1 MTIYQEF
8 LRLGISL
15 ASVGIETGNDEVLY
29 FCTPKGASI
38 IGWAGADGIHY
49 CFIRGF
55 GEMVFAVSPMNTAP
69 EFVHPLAENF
79 TDFLRLL
86 LACGDAVALEQAWM
100 WDKAQFESYLKEN
113 PATENQKE
121 TLAEIAEKMK
131 LTAIEKPW
139 EYIKSLQ
146 SSFDYSKIK
155 YTEEYYDI
163 DMNPAAESTV
173 PEWKVYFEGNFW
185 GHQGRDHAGKKI
197 PIGKQFEWAGHHW
210 LIPTAYS
217 CSKGLVLDFCM
228 RVEIDEIHAFM
239 KKWNLNYECDTCEN
253 LTREQQM
260 EMELDNPLCLHFNPR
275 LELNGHE
282 LRASHGCAVTYNPC
296 LPDGTGIELEAKW
309 VVEHYGMDTSY
320 GWVICRDSFPWASK
334 RRPEIRTLS
343 LTMEQELV
351 SIPGPHFTVKAPG
364 DSFRFVHP
372 VNRAAYT
379 LTVQELEQQTM
390 PKNCFDSGRWLYPT
404 QFTVMTYTI
413 TPEASERITVSDCAE
428 SDKPLEVMPAEDFFE
443 PTVSGDTACIGSIG
457 GADGPTTIAF
467 GGSSQGKLCAAC
479 SALHFEPVQHD
490 IEWRITFHEKRYID
504 CSIKLMSG
512 SV

>member
-1 MTIYQEF
+1 
-8 LRLGISL
+8 
-15 ASVGIETGNDEVLY
+15 
-29 FCTPKGASI
+29 
-38 IGWAGADGIHY
+38 
-49 CFIRGF
+49 
-55 GEMVFAVSPMNTAP
+55 
-69 EFVHPLAENF
+69 LAENF

-86 LACGDAVALEQAWM
+86 LACGDAAALEQVWM

-131 LTAIEKPW
+131 LTAIEQPW
-139 EYIKSLQ
+139 EYVKSLQ

-155 YTEEYYDI
+155 YTEDYYDI
-163 DMNPAAESTV
+163 DMNPAAEPTV

-185 GHQGRDHAGKKI
+185 GHQGRDHAGKII
-197 PIGKQFEWAGHHW
+197 PIDKQFEWAGYHW
-210 LIPTAYS
+210 LIPAAYS

-228 RVEIDEIHAFM
+228 RVETDE
-239 KKWNLNYECDTCEN
+239 L
-253 LTREQQM
+253 
-260 EMELDNPLCLHFNPR
+260 PLCLHFNPR

-282 LRASHGCAVTYNPC
+282 LRTSHGCAVTYNPC

-309 VVEHYGMDTSY
+309 VVEHYGLDTSY

-343 LTMEQELV
+343 LTMEQQLV

-428 SDKPLEVMPAEDFFE
+428 SDKPLEVTSAEDSFD
-443 PTVSGDTACIGSIG
+443 PTVTGDTAIIGIIG

>member
-1 MTIYQEF
+1 MTIYQKF

-15 ASVGIETGNDEVLY
+15 ASVGIESGNDDVLY

-38 IGWAGADGIHY
+38 IGWAGIDGIHY

-55 GEMVFAVSPMNTAP
+55 GEVVFAVSPMNTAP
-69 EFVHPLAENF
+69 DFVHPLAENF

-86 LACGDAVALEQAWM
+86 LACGDAAALEQAWM
-100 WDKAQFESYLKEN
+100 WEKVQFESYLEEN
-113 PATENQKE
+113 PVTENQKE

-185 GHQGRDHAGKKI
+185 GHQGRDHAGKII
-197 PIGKQFEWAGHHW
+197 PIDKQFEWAGYHW
-210 LIPTAYS
+210 LIPAAYS

-228 RVEIDEIHAFM
+228 RLETDES
-239 KKWNLNYECDTCEN
+239 
-253 LTREQQM
+253 
-260 EMELDNPLCLHFNPR
+260 PLCLHFNPR
-275 LELNGHE
+275 LELNGHA
-282 LRASHGCAVTYNPC
+282 LRTSHGCAVTYNPC
-296 LPDGTGIELEAKW
+296 LPDGTGIELEAKC
-309 VVEHYGMDTSY
+309 VVEHYGLDTSY

-372 VNRAAYT
+372 VNRTAYT
-379 LTVQELEQQTM
+379 LTVQELEPQTM
-390 PKNCFDSGRWLYPT
+390 PKYCFDSGRWLYPT

-413 TPEASERITVSDCAE
+413 TPEASGRITVSDCAE

-443 PTVSGDTACIGSIG
+443 PTVRGDTACIGIIG
-457 GADGPTTIAF
+457 GADGPTAIAF
-467 GGSSQGKLCAAC
+467 GGSSQGELCAAC
-479 SALHFEPVQHD
+479 SALYFEPVKHD
-490 IEWRITFHEKRYID
+490 IEWRITFHEKRYLD
-504 CSIKLMSG
+504 CSIILMN
-512 SV
+512 VNDV